1 MIIIKFGDLNKIGSR
16 FHMLGDIEYLLFSTN
31 PFLAD
36 TFQRIRV
43 WLPCWIVLHIEL
55 ALCRDSE
62 FLSIVVVKAEIAS
75 GWPLDFRVKLLG
87 L

>member
-1 MIIIKFGDLNKIGSR
+1 MIIIKFGDLDEIGSR

-36 TFQRIRV
+36 TFERVRV

-55 ALCRDSE
+55 ALCWDGE
-62 FLSIVVVKAEIAS
+62 FLAIVIIKAEIAS